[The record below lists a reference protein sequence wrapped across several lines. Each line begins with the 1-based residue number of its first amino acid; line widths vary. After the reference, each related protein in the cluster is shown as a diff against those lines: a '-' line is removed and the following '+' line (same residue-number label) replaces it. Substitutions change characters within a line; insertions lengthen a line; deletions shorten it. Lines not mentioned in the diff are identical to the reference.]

1 MFWKRNNFW
10 PFFEKNLFT
19 DRDTK
24 VLSKKKKN
32 VCPHLKDER
41 CENFSEHPK

>member
-10 PFFEKNLFT
+10 PFLEKKRFT

-24 VLSKKKKN
+24 ALLKQKS
-32 VCPHLKDER
+32 VCTHLKDER
-41 CENFSEHPK
+41 CENFPERPK